1 MRDSLNT
8 ANQEARMARR
18 RGDAA
23 DMMATVGRHWGWIL
37 AFGVITL
44 ATGIAVLIWPGRT
57 LLVVA
62 VLFGVQLIVTGIFRF
77 GAAFAADETGAQRV
91 LLALLGVFS
100 LIVGLYAVRHI
111 FITLL
116 ALGLLLGIFWVVS
129 GVIELFNAIQHRTMG
144 SRAWTALM
152 GVLSIVA
159 GLVLLA
165 YPGLS
170 LLTLAILLSV
180 WLVVLGLMEITAAFR
195 LRSA

>member
-1 MRDSLNT
+1 
-8 ANQEARMARR
+8 MAAR

-23 DMMATVGRHWGWIL
+23 DMMARVGRHWGWIL

-44 ATGIAVLIWPGRT
+44 LTGVLVLVWPGRT

-62 VLFGVQLIVTGIFRF
+62 VLFGIQLIVTGIFRF
-77 GAAFAADETGAQRV
+77 GAAFAADESGATRV
-91 LLALLGVFS
+91 LFAVLGVFS

-129 GVIELFNAIQHRTMG
+129 GVIELFNAIQHKTLR
-144 SRAWTALM
+144 SRGWTALM

-180 WLVVLGLMEITAAFR
+180 WLLVLGLMEISLALR

>member
-1 MRDSLNT
+1 MRDSLST

-77 GAAFAADETGAQRV
+77 GAAFAADESGAQRV

-129 GVIELFNAIQHRTMG
+129 GTIELFNAIQHRTMG

>member
-1 MRDSLNT
+1 MRDSLST

-44 ATGIAVLIWPGRT
+44 ATGIAVLILPGRT

-77 GAAFAADETGAQRV
+77 GAAFAADESGAQRV

-129 GVIELFNAIQHRTMG
+129 GTIELFNAIQHRTMG

>member
-1 MRDSLNT
+1 MRDSLST

-129 GVIELFNAIQHRTMG
+129 GTIELFNAIQHRTMG

>member
-1 MRDSLNT
+1 
-8 ANQEARMARR
+8 MAAR

-23 DMMATVGRHWGWIL
+23 DTMARVGRHWGWIL

-44 ATGIAVLIWPGRT
+44 VTGILVLIWPGRT
-57 LLVVA
+57 LVVVA
-62 VLFGVQLIVTGIFRF
+62 VLFGIQLIVTGIFRF
-77 GAAFAADETGAQRV
+77 GAAFAAGESGATRV
-91 LLALLGVFS
+91 LYAVLGVFS
-100 LIVGLYAVRHI
+100 LIIGLYAVRHV

-116 ALGLLLGIFWVVS
+116 ALGLLLGIFWVIS
-129 GVIELFNAIQHRTMG
+129 GVIELFNAVAHKTMG
-144 SRAWTALM
+144 SRGWTALM

-159 GLVLLA
+159 GLILLA

-180 WLVVLGLMEITAAFR
+180 WLLVLGLMEISLALR